1 MVIYGARAKPYIVH
15 SMHSILAG
23 FVTTV
28 VVFVGLLAMRPVPVG
43 AARAGDDARAFLQ
56 TYCITCHTQQMKSRG
71 TVPVALDALDAS
83 AVANDAKTWESI
95 VRKMRAG
102 VMPPAGM
109 KRPDKVAHE
118 QFLAWVEGELDRAAR
133 ERPNPGRTEVFHR
146 LNRTEYRN
154 AVRDLLDLDV
164 DVSGWLPPDD
174 ASYGFDNI
182 AGVLK
187 ISPTL
192 FERYLSAA
200 QKISRTAL
208 GIAPPSPTV
217 DYFRVADDRAQ
228 EQELPGQLFGTR
240 GGASIR
246 YTFPMDASYTV
257 RVQLSRDLNEQVPIY
272 VEPQDLEISIDGQ
285 RVKVF
290 TLQGAAAPAGPPASE
305 PAAAADSDA
314 AQPAGRGQGRGAG
327 ARASGAGRGGGR
339 QGQEARN
346 RADRDW
352 EVRVPVKAG
361 PHVVQVAFAKQS
373 DALAE
378 TARLPFLRPYPA
390 GVNIAETRS
399 GAYLRSIEIAG
410 PFDATGAGNSPSR
423 QRIMI
428 CTPASRASE
437 EACSTRI
444 LTALARRAYRRPVT
458 DADVRPLLA
467 FYREGRAEG
476 SFDQGIERALNRL
489 LVSAEFLLRVETDP
503 PRTPPGSVYRIND
516 VAVASRLSFFLWNSI
531 PDEELLTLAEQK
543 RLNDPAVLD
552 RQVRRMIADPRFDS
566 FVETFAGQWL
576 FLRNLAASVPVQQNF
591 PDFDDTLRQAFRTET
606 ELFFKSVIH
615 EDRSA
620 LDLLRAD
627 YTFLNERLAGHYGI
641 AGVKGTRFRRVTIPP
656 GSRRA
661 GLLGQGSILTVTS
674 YPDRTSPVV
683 RGKWILEN
691 LLGTPPPSPPP
702 GVPPLKPP
710 SFATKVLSVRERM
723 VDHRRNPPCAG
734 CHAMMDPLGL
744 ALENFDAVGKWRALD
759 ESGGPIDASGSMPDG
774 TKFDGADG
782 LRQALLGSDRFV
794 MTLTEKLMTYAL
806 GRGVDYY
813 DEPAVRA
820 IVRTASRDDFR
831 FVSLIRGVVQ
841 SVPFQMRRAQ

>member
-1 MVIYGARAKPYIVH
+1 MR
-15 SMHSILAG
+15 SILAG
-23 FVTTV
+23 FVTAAV
-28 VVFVGLLAMRPVPVG
+28 VSLGLLALRPVPVA

-56 TYCITCHTQQMKSRG
+56 TYCITCHSQQMKSRG
-71 TVPVALDALDAS
+71 TVPVAFDTLDAS
-83 AVANDAKTWESI
+83 AVANDAKTWEQV

-102 VMPPAGM
+102 VMPPAGV
-109 KRPDKVAHE
+109 KRADKTAHE
-118 QFLAWVEGELDRAAR
+118 QFLSWVEGELDRAAR
-133 ERPNPGRTEVFHR
+133 ERPNPGRTEAFHR

-164 DVSGWLPPDD
+164 DVTGWLPPDD

-192 FERYLSAA
+192 LERYLSAA
-200 QKISRTAL
+200 QKVSRTAL
-208 GIAPPSPTV
+208 GIEPPSPTV

-228 EQELPGQLFGTR
+228 EQELPGQPFGTR

-272 VEPQDLEISIDGQ
+272 VEPQDLEVSIDGE
-285 RVKVF
+285 RVNVF
-290 TLQGAAAPAGPPASE
+290 TLPGAAAPAGPPASE
-305 PAAAADSDA
+305 PAASSDADA
-314 AQPAGRGQGRGAG
+314 AQPAGRGQGRGTG
-327 ARASGAGRGGGR
+327 ARAGGAGRGGGR

-361 PHVVQVAFAKQS
+361 PHVVQVAFAKES
-373 DALAE
+373 NAIAE

-390 GVNIAETRS
+390 GVNIAETRT
-399 GAYLRSIEIAG
+399 GAYLRSVEIAG
-410 PFDATGAGNSPSR
+410 PFDPTGPGNSPSR
-423 QRIMI
+423 QRILI
-428 CTPASRASE
+428 CTPAIPANE

-444 LTALARRAYRRPVT
+444 LTALARRAFRRPVT
-458 DADVRPLLA
+458 AADVRPLLA
-467 FYREGRAEG
+467 FYREGRADG

-489 LVSAEFLLRVETDP
+489 LISPEFLLRVETDP
-503 PRTPPGSVYRIND
+503 PKTPPGTAYRIDD
-516 VAVASRLSFFLWNSI
+516 VSLASRLSFFLWNSI

-576 FLRNLAASVPVQQNF
+576 FLRNLPASVPVQQNY

-606 ELFFKSVIH
+606 ELFFKSVVR

-641 AGVKGTRFRRVTIPP
+641 ADVKGTRFRRVTLPP
-656 GSRRA
+656 GSRRG
-661 GLLGQGSILTVTS
+661 GLLSQGSILTVTS

-723 VDHRRNPPCAG
+723 IDHRRNPPCAG

-806 GRGVDYY
+806 GRGIDYY

-841 SVPFQMRRAQ
+841 SVPFQMRRAK